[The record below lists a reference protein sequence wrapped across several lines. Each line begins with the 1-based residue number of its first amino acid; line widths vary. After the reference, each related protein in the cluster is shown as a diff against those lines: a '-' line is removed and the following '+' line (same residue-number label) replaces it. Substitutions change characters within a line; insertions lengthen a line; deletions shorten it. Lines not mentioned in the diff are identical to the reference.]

1 MCLVGFHV
9 ELVIFMVD
17 LVGSALNSTSQSLA
31 SVEFKVVVRFSP
43 SFLSCSWMLSASENN
58 HCEI

>member
-31 SVEFKVVVRFSP
+31 SVEFKVVVPFSP
-43 SFLSCSWMLSASENN
+43 SFLSCSWMLSASEK
-58 HCEI
+58 